1 MILVLFLLLPPK
13 SNTELDPASKATLAI
28 YYSKLGHAWKIFCS
42 VGTLSMPV
50 SRIFLLGDTLLVYQT
65 Y

>member
-1 MILVLFLLLPPK
+1 MVLVLFLFLPPK
-13 SNTELDPASKATLAI
+13 SHTELDPSSKATLAV
-28 YYSKLGHAWKIFCS
+28 YYRKLGHAWKIFCS

-50 SRIFLLGDTLLVYQT
+50 SRIFPLGDTLLVYQT